1 MFIAN
6 EVPMNISQPQRGGMG
21 LRWAI
26 HAAPRGLGMIM
37 VRGGCYNHGAPTE
50 LGRTR
55 SALRSQ
61 PPLGQKPGRRTPV
74 AQILVT
80 LDGQSPSRHPRLP
93 LISSGHDM
101 VGSPI
106 LFNSYLASHRQPSP
120 HQTICQSQ
128 FTSIHGLTRMALR

>member
-50 LGRTR
+50 LGRTS

-61 PPLGQKPGRRTPV
+61 PPMGQKSGAV
-74 AQILVT
+74 
-80 LDGQSPSRHPRLP
+80 RHL
-93 LISSGHDM
+93 
-101 VGSPI
+101 
-106 LFNSYLASHRQPSP
+106 YLKS
-120 HQTICQSQ
+120 
-128 FTSIHGLTRMALR
+128 